1 MNSLNLVLFLV
12 SFMCCYAIVKSTRKM
27 NYLFDQID
35 NLSQKCKNK
44 ARDNSIRCELE
55 ACNRIDCIECD
66 CEYPTL
72 KVMCDEMWD
81 GGCCIKNLFEKW
93 CSEKDVKALNETL
106 QQFEKEEYC
115 EEYPWRSFKCNGSRS
130 LIRDKKFIFYPYQ
143 VLFIL
148 LVFLN
153 LKLFK

>member
-1 MNSLNLVLFLV
+1 MFIHVKTRPEITQSGVNWKLVTEQTV
-12 SFMCCYAIVKSTRKM
+12 SNVT
-27 NYLFDQID
+27 
-35 NLSQKCKNK
+35 
-44 ARDNSIRCELE
+44 
-55 ACNRIDCIECD
+55 
-66 CEYPTL
+66 EYPTM
-72 KVMCDEMWD
+72 KVMCDEMQD
-81 GGCCIKNLFEKW
+81 GGCCIKNLFKKW

-130 LIRDKKFIFYPYQ
+130 LISDKKYIFYPYR